1 LTQEPVCY
9 TIQALLNKRNYM
21 SAALLAQRKSEVIA
35 KVKACVEKGN
45 ELYGITLPKLD
56 VRFDLRGR
64 AAGMACRRGS
74 QYYIRFNRDMLTR
87 DAWEHII
94 NNTVPH
100 EVAHS
105 FCFMNPALGS
115 GHNSG
120 WERVCEALGGN
131 GTRCHKEEVVYG
143 KGYTYEYTTD
153 RGHTVRV
160 GDKYH
165 AHVQRGMQLSF
176 KRGMG
181 AIHKHSPHSI
191 VGHQGRTLAN
201 PIVQVP
207 AGAAAPVQA
216 IVPASPRPVDPQVT
230 AARGSFTIGIAAP
243 VVRTPTV
250 AMPAG
255 ASKAALARA
264 IMLSEHTRGETYENI
279 ITAIM
284 HATGHDRQLARATY
298 KANYMKVGCPVQ

>member
-1 LTQEPVCY
+1 
-9 TIQALLNKRNYM
+9 M

-56 VRFDLRGR
+56 VRFDLKGR
-64 AAGMACRRGS
+64 AAGYACRRGMHF
-74 QYYIRFNRDMLTR
+74 YLRFNTDMMTR

-105 FCFMNPALGS
+105 FCQFNPALGS

-131 GTRCHKEEVVYG
+131 GTRCHKEDVVYG

-153 RGHTVRV
+153 RGHTVRI

-165 AHVQRGMQLSF
+165 AHVQRGLPLSF
-176 KRGMG
+176 KRGKG

-201 PIVQVP
+201 PIVKV
-207 AGAAAPVQA
+207 AAATKEVPVQA
-216 IVPASPRPVDPQVT
+216 IVPASVPAIDPQVT
-230 AARGSFTIGIAAP
+230 AARGSYTIGVAAP
-243 VVRTPTV
+243 VVRTPTP

-255 ASKAALARA
+255 TSKAAMARA
-264 IMLSEHTRGETYENI
+264 IMLSGHTRGETYENI

-298 KANYMKVGCPVQ
+298 KANAAKVGCPVQ